1 MKRKNNIF
9 FSAFVL
15 IATFAFMLSP
25 LGVIAATSGNFDQET
40 TTAEACE
47 AGGGV
52 VKTNFY
58 FLIDAEVMPADKTNT
73 TVGFYQQF
81 EGDTEVYPTGKTF
94 NVGIGNF
101 SNKII
106 NDGKVTVTETST
118 GTDATSITEWSMETF
133 YSKWKEAYTG
143 TNFVKTEGNNSYAV
157 SDKWYRASGDE
168 IETNSRSLLPEDPA
182 AAKRASLVNGVT
194 SEILNHS
201 SLKVNTTEIK
211 IKRTYTKSALAAPDP
226 CVETYAAGHSGNQ
239 DYGWIFQPVLYYVQ
253 YCDQKAET
261 TPASDGFK
269 VEYDANGG
277 TSAPDKQD
285 SPDGSPVNISDGKP
299 NRNGYTFLGW
309 STDKNATEP
318 DSRYAAGKSYAGPN
332 DLYLYA
338 VWSPKTGVSDYL
350 MATAIVAGV
359 AGLGLFISRR
369 RRLFKQI

>member
-25 LGVIAATSGNFDQET
+25 LGVYAASSLANQSEVTESQCTSQ
-40 TTAEACE
+40 
-47 AGGGV
+47 GGV
-52 VKTNFY
+52 VKTNY
-58 FLIDAEVMPADKTNT
+58 YMFLTAAKVGENIDSGNYISLFENPDDPSTPLTEKSLT
-73 TVGFYQQF
+73 TA
-81 EGDTEVYPTGKTF
+81 KTF
-94 NVGIGNF
+94 DLGFV
-101 SNKII
+101 SEDDKLI
-106 NDGKVTVTETST
+106 NHGTMQINRSTTDNGTTSWSTST
-118 GTDATSITEWSMETF
+118 F
-133 YSKWKEAYTG
+133 YTHFLAAKANSKE
-143 TNFVKTEGNNSYAV
+143 VVVDGNNSYASAAV
-157 SDKWYRASGDE
+157 WYDETGQETSRATSLS
-168 IETNSRSLLPEDPA
+168 TNVEENVA
-182 AAKRASLVNGVT
+182 ATYDQDSNINASLVT
-194 SEILNHS
+194 
-201 SLKVNTTEIK
+201 IK
-211 IKRTYTKSALAAPDP
+211 KDETGQFKITRRYTQAAFKTATGTVD
-226 CVETYAAGHSGNQ
+226 GHI
-239 DYGWIFQPVLYYVQ
+239 YHPALYYVQ
-253 YCDQKAET
+253 YCHIPEA
-261 TPASDGFK
+261 TPTSDGFK
-269 VEYDANGG
+269 VEYDPNGG

-369 RRLFKQI
+369 KRLFKQI